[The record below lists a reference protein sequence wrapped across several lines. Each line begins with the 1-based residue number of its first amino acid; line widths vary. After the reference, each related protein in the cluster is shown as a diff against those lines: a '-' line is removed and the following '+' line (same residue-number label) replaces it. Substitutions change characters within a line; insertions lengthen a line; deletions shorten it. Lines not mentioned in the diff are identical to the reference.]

1 MESVKISEV
10 IRLASNFSVLV
21 PLVFYLA
28 KIRYASRQVHIIGAL
43 LIVSGL
49 CDLIGFILFNRQES
63 TAVLFNTYYA
73 LLFLLLSW
81 FYYEALS
88 VKTLRTM
95 VWIGFAVYFLSFALV
110 TVYVQSFHEYQSLM
124 WLITAV
130 FMIIYSIAYFFLSL
144 SSIVNSD
151 HLGYSLTWINVG
163 IMIYFCLNLF
173 LFVMGNYV
181 LTQLEPEISA
191 LIWSSHNVNNIIK
204 NILFALGISVL
215 AKKSVL
221 TPEAMYAARI

>member
-21 PLVFYLA
+21 PLVFYLI

-49 CDLIGFILFNRQES
+49 SDLIGFILFNRQES

-95 VWIGFAVYFLSFALV
+95 VWIGFAVYCVSFALV
-110 TVYVQSFHEYQSLM
+110 SVYVQSFYEYQSLM

-221 TPEAMYAARI
+221 TPEAMYAAKY